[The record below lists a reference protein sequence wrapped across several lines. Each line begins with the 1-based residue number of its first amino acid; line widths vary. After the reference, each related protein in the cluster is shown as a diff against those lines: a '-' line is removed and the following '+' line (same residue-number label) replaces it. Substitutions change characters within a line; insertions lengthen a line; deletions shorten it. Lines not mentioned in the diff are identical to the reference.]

1 MSVFPSLNYF
11 HFCKQ
16 RAAANETKMEAV
28 MTETMTLNRSHHETS
43 AMTETLKML
52 VNDVMLVIEGERQQE
67 TLVTIET
74 SGM

>member
-1 MSVFPSLNYF
+1 
-11 HFCKQ
+11 
-16 RAAANETKMEAV
+16 